1 MDAQAIRDMLKTDL
15 LFVVLPV
22 VLGFTF
28 NVVVLLALINA
39 DLIWERIASAR
50 GTHQQRE
57 ANAQLVTQPRPN
69 TGGLGDRVH

>member
-28 NVVVLLALINA
+28 NVVALLVIINA
-39 DLIWERIASAR
+39 DLIWQRIASAR
-50 GTHQQRE
+50 RTHQQRE
-57 ANAQLVTQPRPN
+57 ANAQPATRPRPN
-69 TGGLGDRVH
+69 AGGPSD